1 MSNGRLRKKVI
12 EKWKKDGWIPKL
24 IAGNIRGM
32 VKALFQNKNIQM
44 NHLPMHKKHDKSIY
58 PRPQL
63 VRDSYFSMDGEW
75 DFANTDSREIPKQW
89 GSIQVP
95 FPPQSI
101 LSSARDK
108 EWGIEPLKESFWYR
122 KVFMLP
128 HDFTADRGRILLHFG
143 AADQIADV
151 YINGRKAGFHEGGYL
166 PFTVDATEY
175 LHREGKNELA
185 VRITDAL
192 WNKYPYGKQCKKRGG
207 MWYTEISGI
216 WQSVWMEWVPEEYI
230 EDLKIT
236 PSLQGV
242 HMKVAHKGCGF
253 WKKPR
258 KKIVVQMP
266 DGIME
271 KEFCEDSIFIEIPN
285 GQLWSP
291 EHPYLYQF
299 TLQMEEDKVSS
310 YFALRTVTIEERNG
324 REWMCLNGEPYYF
337 HGVLDQGYYSDG
349 IYTAPSLTCFEDDI
363 RFMKE
368 LGFNTLRKHI
378 KIEPAYFY
386 YMCDKLG
393 MIVFQD
399 MVNNG
404 KYSFMQHTAMPTI
417 KSMKKDDKKIK
428 VPKDTKEFFEQHVR
442 DTMSYLY
449 SFPSV
454 CYYTL
459 FNEGWGQYESDRIY
473 EDMKA
478 YDSTRVIDSTSGW
491 FWQEKSDVCS
501 FHAYFHPIW
510 LTETKRP
517 IMITEC
523 GGYSYRIQEHSFNP
537 RDSYGYG
544 TYHSKEEYTDA
555 IICLYRNE
563 VIPSIR
569 LGMNG
574 TVYTQ
579 LSDVEDET
587 NGIYTYDRK
596 VCKVEKERIAAL
608 WRELDSAMKE
618 AVKQDGNSMP

>member
-1 MSNGRLRKKVI
+1 MSNDRLRKKVI
-12 EKWKKDGWIPKL
+12 EKWKKDSWIPKL
-24 IAGNIRGM
+24 IAGNLRGM
-32 VKALFQNKNIQM
+32 VKNIFQNKNIQM
-44 NHLPMHKKHDKSIY
+44 NHLPMHKEHDKSIY

-95 FPPQSI
+95 FPPQSV
-101 LSSARDK
+101 LSRAKDK
-108 EWGIEPLKESFWYR
+108 ERGIEPLKESFWYR

-128 HDFTADRGRILLHFG
+128 HDFTADRGRVLLHFG
-143 AADQIADV
+143 AADQTADV
-151 YINGRKAGFHEGGYL
+151 YINGKKSGFHEGGYL
-166 PFTVDATEY
+166 PFTVDVTEH
-175 LHREGKNELA
+175 LQREGKNELA

-242 HMKVAHKGCGF
+242 HITVAHKGCSF

-258 KKIVVQMP
+258 KKIAVQMP

-271 KEFCEDSIFIEIPN
+271 KEFFEDSIFIEIPG

-310 YFALRTVTIEERNG
+310 YFALRTITIEERNG
-324 REWMCLNGEPYYF
+324 RDWICLNGEPYYF

-428 VPKDTKEFFEQHVR
+428 VPKDIKEFFEQHVR

-555 IICLYRNE
+555 IICLYRHE
-563 VIPSIR
+563 VIPGIR

-608 WRELDSAMKE
+608 RRELDAAMKE
-618 AVKQDGNSMP
+618 AVKQDGRSMP